1 MSSPV
6 YPLAF
11 GALTV
16 AVCGLLTAC
25 GSMPDTSKVTSVVQ
39 PYRIDRVQG
48 NVVTREQVAALK
60 PGMPRL
66 LVRDILGTPLLASV
80 FHADRWDYVFTF
92 NRQGAE
98 SQARRV
104 SVYFKGDVLERFEA
118 DDLPSEAEFVA
129 TLQSG
134 KRPDKMPVLEASPEA
149 LKKFQPTART
159 PAAGEASLPPA
170 APAASY
176 PPLESK
182 SN

>member
-1 MSSPV
+1 MTS
-6 YPLAF
+6 LMFHRAH
-11 GALTV
+11 GAL
-16 AVCGLLTAC
+16 ALLACSLLSAC
-25 GSMPDTSKVTSVVQ
+25 GGLPDASKVSTAVQ

-98 SQARRV
+98 PQSRRV
-104 SVYFKGDVLERFEA
+104 SVYFKGDTLERYEA

-129 TLQSG
+129 TLKTG
-134 KRPDKMPVLEASPEA
+134 IRTDKVPVMEASPEA
-149 LKKFQPTART
+149 LKKFAPQPRESSPT
-159 PAAGEASLPPA
+159 GASLPA
-170 APAASY
+170 TAPPVSY
-176 PPLESK
+176 PPLEPK